1 MIFVK
6 RNYWITGLK
15 QKRDLSDSLDQK
27 SVEGNSLVYGRLFA
41 IRAVVWWGVTT
52 IALVLYSS
60 TTPAVWCTAALTA
73 ILTLLV
79 LPFVRRAGYSP
90 AYRIATLCIDL
101 SAATLIIAFTGGFS
115 SPFSPLYFLTTG
127 EGFVLFRASG
137 AVWTAVAAAALG
149 LVHLRSGT
157 DLNNAIAYGFAAGL
171 LILSAV
177 VLGIAEMTDARRQQ
191 TVLPPRS
198 VEELDK
204 QVEEL
209 DEQNRRIRATY
220 KEVVAVVREQK
231 AKLDEAVV
239 AQQILA
245 LSARDA
251 DTNHLYENVLRTVME
266 TFDAT
271 GAALWLADEEHRR
284 MITRAVVGQVSPI
297 IRDSAI
303 VLDESMQPSDIRRA
317 CEEKLRAAAPVS
329 TDLPIP
335 RPPDDDILDPR
346 SEERLPV
353 LGTLLRDQ
361 DRVVGVIGLAGAR
374 AGAFSE
380 SDAPRLSALAP
391 AVALAAVN
399 MERRARLARNVEE
412 LRLLHQINKRVEMVS
427 NADQLYQAVVDMA
440 GEIIAYEN
448 CTLFTLDPAQK
459 KLIPKVTRGQVVNLI
474 DHIPFEHGN
483 GVSGW
488 VAQRRKQ
495 IFIADLSKERGLLNI
510 ELLPPQVRS
519 FMAVPMLVHERVVGV
534 INVSHSEANAFQL
547 EDMHL
552 LSVLANEAALATE
565 RLEARQRLEQLAI
578 TDGLT
583 RLYNHRYFQLRL
595 KEEIARAQRYGLPV
609 GLLMID
615 IDHFK
620 RVNDLHGHSAGNAV
634 LTSLAELMRQNL
646 RESEIV
652 ARYGGEEFSVI
663 LPLTTAKEAVVAAIR
678 LHKAVAARRFE
689 IAEDVFLRLT
699 ISAGVAAYPEHG
711 KTPEELVSQADA
723 ALYAAKKAGRNR
735 VCLAGQAESEPE
747 NAAKEGAV

>member
-1 MIFVK
+1 M
-6 RNYWITGLK
+6 K
-15 QKRDLSDSLDQK
+15 QKRDASKSLDQG
-27 SVEGNSLVYGRLFA
+27 SVEANPLVYGRLFA
-41 IRAVVWWGVTT
+41 IRAMVWLGVTAIT
-52 IALVLYSS
+52 LALYYG
-60 TTPAVWCTAALTA
+60 TTLAAWCAAAVAAG
-73 ILTLLV
+73 LTLLA
-79 LPFVRRAGYSP
+79 LPLVRRAGHSRSF
-90 AYRIATLCIDL
+90 RIATLCVDL
-101 SAATLIIAFTGGFS
+101 VAATVVIAFTGGFS
-115 SPFSPLYFLTTG
+115 SPFSPLYFLATG
-127 EGFVLFRASG
+127 EGYVLFRASG
-137 AVWTAVAAAALG
+137 AVWAAVAAAALG

-177 VLGIAEMTDARRQQ
+177 VLGIAEMAEAQRQD
-191 TVLPPRS
+191 TVLPLRT
-198 VEELDK
+198 VEEVDK

-209 DEQNRRIRATY
+209 DEQNRQIRATY
-220 KEVVAVVREQK
+220 KEVVAVAREQK
-231 AKLDEAVV
+231 AKLDEAVT

-251 DTNHLYENVLRTVME
+251 DTDHLYENVLRTVME

-271 GAALWLADEEHRR
+271 GAALWLADEERHR
-284 MITRAVVGQVSPI
+284 MFARAVVGQVSPI
-297 IRDSAI
+297 VRDSAI

-317 CEEKLRAAAPVS
+317 CEEKLRAAAPVPS
-329 TDLPIP
+329 DLPVP
-335 RPPDDDILDPR
+335 RPPDDENILDPR
-346 SEERLPV
+346 PEGRLPV
-353 LGTLLRDQ
+353 LGTVLRDQ
-361 DRVVGVIGLAGAR
+361 DAVVGVIGLAGAR

-380 SDAPRLSALAP
+380 NDAPRLSALAP
-391 AVALAAVN
+391 VVALAAVN

-412 LRLLHQINKRVEMVS
+412 LRLLHRINSRVETVS
-427 NADQLYQAVVDMA
+427 DADQLYQAVVDMA

-448 CTLFTLDPAQK
+448 CTLFVLDPAQK
-459 KLIPKVTRGQVVNLI
+459 KLVPKVTRGRVVNLI

-495 IFIADLSKERGLLNI
+495 IFIADLSKEKGLLNV

-519 FMAVPMLVHERVVGV
+519 FISVPMLARERVIGV
-534 INVSHSEANAFQL
+534 INVSHSEANAFRQ
-547 EDMHL
+547 EDMRL
-552 LSVLANEAALATE
+552 LCVLAGEAALATE
-565 RLEARQRLEQLAI
+565 RLEARHKLEQMAI

-620 RVNDLHGHSAGNAV
+620 RVNDLHGHSAGSAV
-634 LTSLAELMRQNL
+634 LTAIAELMRQKV

-663 LPLTTAKEAVVAAIR
+663 LPLTAAREA
-678 LHKAVAARRFE
+678 AVAAKRLREAVATHRFE

-699 ISAGVAAYPEHG
+699 ISVGVAAYPEHG

-723 ALYAAKKAGRNR
+723 ALYAAKEAGRNR
-735 VCLAGQAESEPE
+735 VCLAGQAELEQE
-747 NAAKEGAV
+747 NTAKEGAV